1 MRRDKGTHRGGGL
14 CWGGALL
21 THLLEKAHENVSRE
35 RALVRLVEDD
45 AAVAVQQGVGHGFAK
60 KHTVGAVPGGGGVS
74 YARVSGGEE
83 KGGSRSSA
91 RERGA
96 IRVGDDVHGSE
107 QRYGLLEDGVGPAAV
122 FKTDVVTHLLAKLH
136 VHLLRHTLGSDGGQ
150 GAVRH
155 ARPGGGQ
162 GVQNGRTKAYL
173 GDTHGR
179 DTAGLR
185 AGHLAAAP
193 RGTAPPEGRK
203 EKKKRNGG
211 TVSAGRAGAC
221 GGRGAAR
228 RQHTRRRRASRP
240 RAEETHWG
248 ICVVLPEPVSPTS
261 TISLVL
267 CSVLRNCALC
277 SHTGRLR
284 RPCGVS
290 GSGQGVGGG
299 GEEARQG
306 RMEREARRARLWW
319 AVE

>member
-1 MRRDKGTHRGGGL
+1 MGMRRDKGTHRGGVL

-83 KGGSRSSA
+83 KGGSRSGA

-185 AGHLAAAP
+185 AGHLAAAS
-193 RGTAPPEGRK
+193 RVTAPPEGRK
-203 EKKKRNGG
+203 EKKRKKKG
-211 TVSAGRAGAC
+211 TAG
-221 GGRGAAR
+221 
-228 RQHTRRRRASRP
+228 Q
-240 RAEETHWG
+240 
-248 ICVVLPEPVSPTS
+248 
-261 TISLVL
+261 
-267 CSVLRNCALC
+267 
-277 SHTGRLR
+277 
-284 RPCGVS
+284 
-290 GSGQGVGGG
+290 
-299 GEEARQG
+299 
-306 RMEREARRARLWW
+306 
-319 AVE
+319 